1 MPFPNNIPARM
12 RRHQMRRAS
21 RLTLQKIKRESS
33 KLIAPFPGDFG
44 NVRCFAPM
52 AADNNLAI
60 KRDQRGETEVLETFL
75 PTFKYLFVGQFFK
88 PRRAR
93 ERLLVNETNGSGISG
108 FKRTNGDHF
117 QPPRKKSSPQN

>member
-52 AADNNLAI
+52 AADNDVPI
-60 KRDQRGETEVLETFL
+60 KRNQRGEAKMLKTFF
-75 PTFKYLFVGQFFK
+75 PTFKYLFIGQIFK

-93 ERLLVNETNGSGISG
+93 ERLLVNETNGSGISDC
-108 FKRTNGDHF
+108 KRANGEHLT
-117 QPPRKKSSPQN
+117 PPGK